1 MASTSGIVTGGV
13 DTHKDVHVAAALD
26 ERGALLATAS
36 FPATGTGYDRLHQ
49 WLSSFGRLGR
59 VGIEGTGSYG
69 AGLTRSLHAAGIDVV
84 EVNRPDRQL
93 RRRLGKSDPV
103 DAEAAARTVLADRAA
118 GVPKSSDGPV
128 EGLRA
133 LRVARRSAIKARTQA
148 GNQIRDL
155 IVSAPSSRGR

>member
-69 AGLTRSLHAAGIDVV
+69 AGLTRSLHAVDPQPARGW
-84 EVNRPDRQL
+84 DR
-93 RRRLGKSDPV
+93 RCRGKQTRSPT
-103 DAEAAARTVLADRAA
+103 A
-118 GVPKSSDGPV
+118 SSPRQV
-128 EGLRA
+128 
-133 LRVARRSAIKARTQA
+133 
-148 GNQIRDL
+148 
-155 IVSAPSSRGR
+155 